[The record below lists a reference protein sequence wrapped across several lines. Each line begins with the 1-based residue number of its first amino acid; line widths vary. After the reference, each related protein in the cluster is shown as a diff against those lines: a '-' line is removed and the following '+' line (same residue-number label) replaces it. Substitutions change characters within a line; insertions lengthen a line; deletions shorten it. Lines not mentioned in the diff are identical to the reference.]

1 MKLSVRACFVAAGLL
16 PFALQA
22 ALIASPAFQMTVA
35 EKTALEKTLM
45 ANEQKLNDAVL
56 KGDAATFKS
65 MIADDGWSVDEQ
77 GVMPAADFVRML
89 KPGVAKITDARLDGF
104 KVLWVDANT
113 AVLTYTWTG
122 KGTFN
127 GQAVHSPTYASTV
140 YTRRG
145 TRWVAMFH
153 QETSAPQAPPAK
165 K

>member
-1 MKLSVRACFVAAGLL
+1 MKLSVRASFVAAGLSAL
-16 PFALQA
+16 ALQA
-22 ALIASPAFQMTVA
+22 ALIASPALQMTSA
-35 EKTALEKTLM
+35 EKTALEKTLI
-45 ANEQKLNDAVL
+45 ANEQKLNDAVV

-65 MIADDGWSVDEQ
+65 MVADDGLSIDDQ
-77 GVMPAADFVRML
+77 GVTPIADFVKML
-89 KPGVAKITDARLDGF
+89 KPGVAKITDWKIDAP

-127 GQAVHSPTYASTV
+127 GQAVHNPSYCSTV

-145 TRWVAMFH
+145 TRWVAVYH
-153 QETSAPQAPPAK
+153 QETYGPQAAPAK

>member
-1 MKLSVRACFVAAGLL
+1 MKLSVRACFVATGLL

-22 ALIASPAFQMTVA
+22 AIIASPAFQMTVA
-35 EKTALEKTLM
+35 EKTALEKTLI
-45 ANEQKLNDAVL
+45 ANEQKLNDAVI

-65 MIADDGWSVDEQ
+65 MVADDGSSIDDH
-77 GVMPAADFVRML
+77 GVMSTADFTKML
-89 KPGVAKITDARLDGF
+89 KPGIAKITDMRLDAF

-122 KGTFN
+122 KGTFMD
-127 GQAVHSPTYASTV
+127 QPVHSPTYCSTV

-145 TRWVAMFH
+145 TKWVAVYH
-153 QETSAPQAPPAK
+153 QETSAAPAPPAK